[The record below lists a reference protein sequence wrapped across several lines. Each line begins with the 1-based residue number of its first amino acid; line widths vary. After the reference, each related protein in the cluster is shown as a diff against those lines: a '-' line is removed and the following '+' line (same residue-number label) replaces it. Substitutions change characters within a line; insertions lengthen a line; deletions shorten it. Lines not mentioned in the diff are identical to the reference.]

1 MINLGKWVLYVF
13 VNIGVMVVYG
23 SMCECVCF
31 VYEGKVWFDDWNDGY
46 IFDGWYV
53 CVG

>member
-1 MINLGKWVLYVF
+1 MLYVF

-31 VYEGKVWFDDWNDGY
+31 VYEGKV
-46 IFDGWYV
+46 
-53 CVG
+53 